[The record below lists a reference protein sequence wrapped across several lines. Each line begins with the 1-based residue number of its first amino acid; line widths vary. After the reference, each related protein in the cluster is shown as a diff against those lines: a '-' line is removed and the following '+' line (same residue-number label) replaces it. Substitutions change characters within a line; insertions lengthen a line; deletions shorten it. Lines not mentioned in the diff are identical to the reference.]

1 MNNVVERKGLNWL
14 KNSASLI
21 ALVIIWELFC
31 MINKNMDSRF
41 INSLLFP
48 APHQLVEALV
58 DEWKK
63 GYLQTDFLASM
74 SRVVKGFAIAGVI
87 GVVAGVLSG
96 YFKVCETIINP
107 IVELFR
113 PIPALAFLP
122 LFLLWFGIGET
133 SKVAFIAFGAF
144 FNIYVNTYHAV
155 LYTPPILIRAA
166 KCLGAS
172 KAQILCRVVLPN
184 AMPGIF
190 TGLRL
195 GFGLALFVLV
205 SAELLAASSGLG
217 FRIMDARSNFNVSVM
232 LAGAF
237 LIGIIGLIFGKVFD
251 VIQNFVLRWV
261 EQ

>member
-1 MNNVVERKGLNWL
+1 MNNKAEKTGIKLL

-21 ALVIIWELFC
+21 VLVIVWEVFC
-31 MINKNMDSRF
+31 IINKNLDSRF

-48 APHQLVEALV
+48 APHQLIEALV
-58 DEWKK
+58 DEWQK
-63 GYLQTDFLASM
+63 GYLQTDFIASM
-74 SRVVKGFAIAGVI
+74 SRVIKGFAIASVI
-87 GVVAGVLSG
+87 GIFAGVLSG
-96 YFKVCETIINP
+96 YFKVCEIIINP

-133 SKVAFIAFGAF
+133 SKVMFIAFGAF
-144 FNIYVNTYHAV
+144 FNIYVNTYHSV
-155 LYTPPILIRAA
+155 LYTPPVMIRAA

-172 KAQILCRVVLPN
+172 KTQILCKVVLPN

-237 LIGIIGLIFGKVFD
+237 LIGIIGLVFGKLFD
-251 VIQNFVLRWV
+251 LVQNFVLRWV